1 MHHFGKYLGARE
13 IMLDFTTTF
22 LSRAH
27 LLQLGLRDA
36 VNLFGADLLQFG
48 LRLDDAEKFFNF
60 HHGHERLQVLV

>member
-27 LLQLGLRDA
+27 QLQLGLRDA

-48 LRLDDAEKFFNF
+48 LRLDDAE
-60 HHGHERLQVLV
+60 